1 MKDFNIIFHCPFPL
15 NFQAK
20 SASGIRPIKLLKAF
34 QELGCNIDLVVGYS
48 DERREA
54 INIIKRKIEKGY
66 KYNFVYSE
74 SSTMPTALTDTH
86 HLPLHPFMDFNF
98 FRFLKKN
105 NIKIGLF
112 YRDIHW
118 KFDHYGL
125 GLPWYKKQLALFFY
139 YFDLKAYN
147 KYIDV
152 LYLPSLEMGKYID
165 FIDSN
170 KFKALPPAH
179 DISFSEK
186 SVILTENINLLYVGG
201 VGEGYKLHKLFDA
214 LKLMPEIQLTV
225 CTRELD
231 WSNAKFSYDSIPNN
245 IRVVH
250 ESAEELDKLYKN
262 ADIGVLF
269 VEPKSYW
276 EFAVPFKLYEYIG
289 RNKPIICCRDTLVG
303 NIVSSNNIGWSID
316 YKVES
321 LVELLTGLE
330 SMDIIN
336 KTKKILEFSK
346 TETWKSR
353 ASKVINDLSD
363 C

>member
-1 MKDFNIIFHCPFPL
+1 MKRIIFHCPFSL
-15 NFQAK
+15 NPNAI
-20 SASGIRPIKLLKAF
+20 SASGIRPLKMLQAF
-34 QELGCNIDLVVGYS
+34 ESLGYNVDVVSGDTFS
-48 DERREA
+48 RKKA
-54 INIIKRKIEKGY
+54 INTIIKNIKNGEKY
-66 KYNFVYSE
+66 DFVYSE
-74 SSTMPTALTDTH
+74 SSTMPTALTDRH

-105 NIKIGLF
+105 NVKIGLF

-139 YFDLKAYN
+139 YFDLKSYN

-186 SVILTENINLLYVGG
+186 PIILTESIKLLYVGG

-250 ESAEELDKLYKN
+250 ESAEGLDKLYKN

-316 YKVES
+316 YTIES

-330 SMDIIN
+330 SMDVIS

-346 TETWKSR
+346 TETWKNR
-353 ASKVINDLSD
+353 ASTVIHDLSD